1 MRKMLLLGSLL
12 CCTFILKAQNNN
24 IDSNELVDIKLS
36 VLELYIP
43 YEPKIEIFYPN
54 YDDLPQDPA
63 SFPKPLSFRSATT
76 ICLGESCKNFSP
88 KAFLSPFAQ
97 PYNVSLI
104 NTTLPAYTQGI
115 FCDFED
121 HINRKRQ
128 FRIDFSVK

>member
-97 PYNVSLI
+97 PYNCL
-104 NTTLPAYTQGI
+104 LYTSPSPR
-115 FCDFED
+115 D
-121 HINRKRQ
+121 RTRS
-128 FRIDFSVK
+128 RMPSSA

>member
-1 MRKMLLLGSLL
+1 MYILFKMRKMLLLGSLL

-54 YDDLPQDPA
+54 